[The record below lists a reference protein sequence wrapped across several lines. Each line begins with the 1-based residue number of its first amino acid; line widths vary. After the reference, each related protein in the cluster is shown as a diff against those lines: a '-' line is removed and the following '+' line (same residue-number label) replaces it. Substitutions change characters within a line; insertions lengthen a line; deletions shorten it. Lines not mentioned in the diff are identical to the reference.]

1 MRSATAEIRAASKIA
16 AAIGNIF
23 VGASSVFQNILTA
36 VVQIWANKGRSFL
49 TTLGIIIAVT
59 AIITVVTFVQGF
71 GTYMT
76 NMLRGYGTQYM
87 VVRPD
92 IRWEAKMLG
101 IGQVQLTMDD
111 VNAVRLD
118 CENVRRLTPF
128 VFVETTVS
136 YGRTSVQNI
145 PTRGVT
151 QEYQAIRNYFVDCGR
166 FFGPLD
172 VESAAHV
179 CVVGRSLLK
188 RLDADESIV
197 GQSIQI
203 VDQRFRVV
211 GILEGKGS
219 FFGDDQDLTVMIPHT
234 TMLQMFPEQ
243 RTLIR
248 FLAEADSEEL
258 IGQAEGQISGVL
270 RRRHGLKIG
279 QPDDF
284 EIERQDQ
291 MLREFDKM
299 RSATTAVLAGIVS
312 ISLLVGGIGIM
323 NVMFVSVSERT
334 REIGLRKSVGGRRR
348 DILLQFLVEAVV
360 LSTAGG
366 LIGIFLG
373 YVICFVANMHP
384 KMVPIAVPMWSVG
397 LAIAFSAGSGILF
410 GMIPAFKAAILHPID
425 ALRHE

>member
-1 MRSATAEIRAASKIA
+1 
-16 AAIGNIF
+16 
-23 VGASSVFQNILTA
+23 
-36 VVQIWANKGRSFL
+36 
-49 TTLGIIIAVT
+49 
-59 AIITVVTFVQGF
+59 
-71 GTYMT
+71 
-76 NMLRGYGTQYM
+76 
-87 VVRPD
+87 
-92 IRWEAKMLG
+92 
-101 IGQVQLTMDD
+101 
-111 VNAVRLD
+111 
-118 CENVRRLTPF
+118 
-128 VFVETTVS
+128 
-136 YGRTSVQNI
+136 
-145 PTRGVT
+145 
-151 QEYQAIRNYFVDCGR
+151 
-166 FFGPLD
+166 
-172 VESAAHV
+172 
-179 CVVGRSLLK
+179 
-188 RLDADESIV
+188 
-197 GQSIQI
+197 
-203 VDQRFRVV
+203 V